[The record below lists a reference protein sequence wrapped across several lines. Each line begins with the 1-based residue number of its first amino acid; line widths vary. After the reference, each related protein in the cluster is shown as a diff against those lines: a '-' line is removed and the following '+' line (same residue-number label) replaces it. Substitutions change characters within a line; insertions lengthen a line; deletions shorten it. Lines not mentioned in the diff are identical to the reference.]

1 MIECNLCESDN
12 TFRQCKGAWNLLG
25 TTLAKKTFDKVH
37 FTRLTSPY
45 NLMKVLLYMQN
56 KTVLN
61 WAVSGIRIGR
71 IYFVLENVRIERRKS
86 KMTKTFEDGLF

>member
-1 MIECNLCESDN
+1 
-12 TFRQCKGAWNLLG
+12 
-25 TTLAKKTFDKVH
+25 
-37 FTRLTSPY
+37 
-45 NLMKVLLYMQN
+45 MKFLLYMQN

-86 KMTKTFEDGLF
+86 KMTKKFEDGLF